1 MSLLRQRAMAVSLES
16 TLRERS
22 PFAARAWFVR
32 LTSCDSEPELKLLT
46 SQASVARGVA
56 STPIE
61 VNRKATAIIT
71 AARRGSATGRAAW
84 GGRDNGAAGGIGIDG
99 SSRAV

>member
-16 TLRERS
+16 TLSERS

-32 LTSCDSEPELKLLT
+32 LTSCDSEAELKLLT

-56 STPIE
+56 SRPIE
-61 VNRKATAIIT
+61 VSRKAIAIIT
-71 AARRGSATGRAAW
+71 AARRGSARGRVALVAPDI
-84 GGRDNGAAGGIGIDG
+84 GGAGGIGIDR
-99 SSRAV
+99 SSRC